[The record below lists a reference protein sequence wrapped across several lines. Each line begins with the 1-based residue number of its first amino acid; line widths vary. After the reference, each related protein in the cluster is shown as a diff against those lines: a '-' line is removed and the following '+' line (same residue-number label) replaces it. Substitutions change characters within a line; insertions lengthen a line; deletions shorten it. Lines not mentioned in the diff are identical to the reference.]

1 MGRAVKKLGLEFD
14 HLKITLN
21 RLDIILRNLLTVC
34 GQFSAHYLSQE
45 GSSVRGSSPIAEIL
59 WLLVSCQRQKRM

>member
-34 GQFSAHYLSQE
+34 GRFSAHLSQE
-45 GSSVRGSSPIAEIL
+45 GSSVRGRSPIAEIL